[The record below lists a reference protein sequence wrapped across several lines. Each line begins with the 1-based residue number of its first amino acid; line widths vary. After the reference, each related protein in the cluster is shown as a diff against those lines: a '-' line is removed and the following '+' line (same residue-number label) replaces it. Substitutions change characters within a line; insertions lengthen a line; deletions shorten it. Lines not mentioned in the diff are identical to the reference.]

1 MQIGVVMDGTR
12 MLVADRQPWIYYKDA
27 LAERGIHIGVYDA
40 AGDAFRQ
47 RFDAML
53 LHIWQDWHNPRHF
66 LAKRLLPIMERYAIY
81 RAEYPDTVQIILNHT
96 DMARRPYAT
105 PYWRP
110 GDPILYRTPAYQR
123 SELYPFPP
131 QSILPYEKI
140 WGSACFVSD
149 TPPTY
154 KAGFIG
160 THSGPHGYRARV
172 AQETAKVGVGVCQAE
187 RPYLKDEYNRL
198 MAACQII
205 VCPRGWGEQSRRHWD
220 AWLSGKPVLTDRDC
234 DAVEMIPGVRLQEG
248 VHYLVFDD
256 PEQIPEIVA
265 EWTRASRR
273 DALAH
278 IAENGRRAALS
289 YDGCTRIIQFFERNV
304 RTT

>member
-1 MQIGVVMDGTR
+1 MEFGPALSFGTTLR
-12 MLVADRQPWIYYKDA
+12 PSTARDSTVNRHHKRPLWPQSEPRT
-27 LAERGIHIGVYDA
+27 
-40 AGDAFRQ
+40 
-47 RFDAML
+47 
-53 LHIWQDWHNPRHF
+53 NPRSPV
-66 LAKRLLPIMERYAIY
+66 LLGTGLSLVLRDAIQS
-81 RAEYPDTVQIILNHT
+81 DTVQIILNHT

-256 PEQIPEIVA
+256 PEQIPDIVA
-265 EWTRASRR
+265 EWTQASRR